1 MRKSACLIL
10 AVVMTVLLTS
20 CGALNKNKQVELTE
34 KDIKYIDTVF
44 EYMSGWDVSQYD
56 SGKNWSINKISFF
69 DFDGTD
75 KLTFY
80 VNYPITDI
88 YGQGYYVYEDSMKA
102 MSFDVYDHEG
112 KTRNSGCVVQ
122 NTTNG
127 TDWDSTATD
136 EEKYETIKKAYT
148 KFLQSNVDGYEMKS
162 DQEIVSESDTTS
174 HPNESIEYNGHHYK
188 LFTQGMNWNEAKEY
202 CQSFGGHLLTI
213 SSTEENKFI
222 VDTFL
227 INNDAGILLGFSDNE
242 KEGKWIWVNDEEVI
256 YTNWA
261 ENEPNNENNED
272 YALVYHDGT
281 WNDGHLEKENWPFV
295 CEWDY

>member
-20 CGALNKNKQVELTE
+20 CGTLNKNKQVELTE
-34 KDIKYIDTVF
+34 KDTKYIDTVF

-88 YGQGYYVYEDSMKA
+88 YGQGHYVYEDSMKA

-148 KFLQSNVDGYEMKS
+148 KFLQSNVD
-162 DQEIVSESDTTS
+162 
-174 HPNESIEYNGHHYK
+174 
-188 LFTQGMNWNEAKEY
+188 
-202 CQSFGGHLLTI
+202 
-213 SSTEENKFI
+213 
-222 VDTFL
+222 
-227 INNDAGILLGFSDNE
+227 
-242 KEGKWIWVNDEEVI
+242 
-256 YTNWA
+256 
-261 ENEPNNENNED
+261 
-272 YALVYHDGT
+272 
-281 WNDGHLEKENWPFV
+281 
-295 CEWDY
+295 